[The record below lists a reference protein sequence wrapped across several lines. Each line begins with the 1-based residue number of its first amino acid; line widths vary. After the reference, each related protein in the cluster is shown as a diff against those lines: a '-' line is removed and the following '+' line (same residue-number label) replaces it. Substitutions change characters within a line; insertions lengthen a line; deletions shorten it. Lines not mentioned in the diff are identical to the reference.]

1 MAKDQGSVRPTPA
14 KGDIV
19 LDEQYASTLLPR
31 RSFGAHKW
39 GVGGVIIVGGAPGYL
54 GAPMLSAM
62 AAQRAGAGIV
72 SLAVPRGIV
81 GSIATAV
88 PEASF
93 IPLSETES
101 AQGARR
107 AAEEVARKLDK
118 AKAVV
123 VGPGLGEDEA
133 SDGLMAAL
141 FGAPTA
147 TNLIGF
153 GGGTGASTRDSAVGL
168 LAASD
173 KPIVIDADGLNWLA
187 KQEDW
192 ASRLPKGRCVL
203 TPHVGEFSRL
213 TGKSPGE
220 ITDDPLSLARAFAAE
235 WGQTVV
241 LKYGFTVATDGKKA
255 VIAADA
261 PLSLATGGTG
271 DVLAGVVGGLLA
283 QGVAPLDAAALGIY
297 AGGAAA
303 RRIEERTG
311 TLGLVASDLPL
322 AIAEELASL
331 ERIGKANAK

>member
-1 MAKDQGSVRPTPA
+1 VAKNQDGVQPTPA
-14 KGDIV
+14 KGDV
-19 LDEQYASTLLPR
+19 VVDEQYASTLIPR

-39 GVGGVIIVGGAPGYL
+39 GVGGVVIVGGAPGYL

-93 IPLSETES
+93 LPLSETES
-101 AQGARR
+101 AHGARR
-107 AAEEVARKLDK
+107 AAEEIAKKLEK
-118 AKAVV
+118 ATAIV

-141 FGAPTA
+141 FGARSA
-147 TNLIGF
+147 TTLIGF
-153 GGGTGASTRDSAVGL
+153 GSSVATQAHERDEGL
-168 LAASD
+168 LAASER
-173 KPIVIDADGLNWLA
+173 PIVIDADGLNGLA

-192 ASRLPKGRCVL
+192 VSRIPKGRCVL
-203 TPHVGEFSRL
+203 TPHVGEFARL
-213 TGKSPGE
+213 TGKSAGE
-220 ITDDPLSLARAFAAE
+220 ITEDPLPLAREFAAA

-241 LKYGFTVATDGKKA
+241 LKYGYTVATDGTRA

-271 DVLAGVVGGLLA
+271 DVFAGTIGAFLA
-283 QGVAPLDAAALGIY
+283 QGMAPLDAAALAIY
-297 AGGAAA
+297 AGSAAA
-303 RRIEERTG
+303 RRVEERTG
-311 TLGLVASDLPL
+311 TLGLVASDLPG
-322 AIAEELASL
+322 AIAAELATL
-331 ERIGKANAK
+331 ERFGKAAS